1 MNWTHYES
9 YTEIHPPKEFDFE
22 ECLIFLGRSNQE
34 LIYKIK
40 DGWVIKLIKTNESL
54 ILCKIGY
61 SNESIKVEF
70 PINTV
75 AKDCREK
82 VVKYIWEWFDLDKNL
97 NEFIAYNKFQADK
110 VLELT
115 FHPVVVIGK
124 ASMNSISLG
133 YS

>member
-9 YTEIHPPKEFDFE
+9 YTEIHPPKEFNFE

-40 DGWVIKLIKTNESL
+40 DGWVIKLIKINESL
-54 ILCKIGY
+54 ILCRIGY
-61 SNESIKVEF
+61 SNGSIKVEF

-75 AKDCREK
+75 TNDCRDK

-97 NEFIAYNKFQADK
+97 NEFYEMGKDDR
-110 VLELT
+110 VL
-115 FHPVVVIGK
+115 K
-124 ASMNSISLG
+124 SLVSQFYG
-133 YS
+133 LRIMGIPDLFEALV